1 MFLDHGKH
9 GQQFQNTKYVPG
21 SWWTWEANTRL
32 VFLSWVFL
40 LLTLLWWEE
49 NFFPFQ
55 RWENILIL
63 QMPEIELNLGNSK
76 VKFEDIVANGLS
88 RFVFSSTLVFFV
100 GFRFIALLKDC
111 VLTGWQVYCQVSQLW
126 KKSRS
131 EIKVSKLKL
140 FWFPSSIIWLNLTN
154 DVSKLN
160 LLVVAIFLGSPHS
173 QSTLHPIFPVIR
185 IFPMKTSLLCIQ
197 YSYIPS
203 YFVLALA
210 SSLFKSPFNHFLS
223 DPSPIIGYACQ

>member
-1 MFLDHGKH
+1 MENMDTNFKIRIHNMFLDHGKH

-49 NFFPFQ
+49 KNFPFQ

-111 VLTGWQVYCQVSQLW
+111 VLTGRQVYCQVSQLW
-126 KKSRS
+126 QS
-131 EIKVSKLKL
+131 EQLNQVEHGLWQYGVNRWSVKFSISKLVT
-140 FWFPSSIIWLNLTN
+140 I
-154 DVSKLN
+154 
-160 LLVVAIFLGSPHS
+160 
-173 QSTLHPIFPVIR
+173 
-185 IFPMKTSLLCIQ
+185 
-197 YSYIPS
+197 
-203 YFVLALA
+203 LAA
-210 SSLFKSPFNHFLS
+210 FFS
-223 DPSPIIGYACQ
+223 